1 MYPSLI
7 PVVQGHLDVL
17 RILHACGIDMG
28 QADEDGTSPVH
39 IAAANGNL
47 DVLKFMH
54 ENGVN
59 MEVIECVPFCFSN
72 IIILH
77 GDNQTRLPGAEP
89 PPEGKMVAES
99 ILQ

>member
-7 PVVQGHLDVL
+7 PIAQGHLDVL

-54 ENGVN
+54 
-59 MEVIECVPFCFSN
+59 
-72 IIILH
+72 
-77 GDNQTRLPGAEP
+77 A
-89 PPEGKMVAES
+89 
-99 ILQ
+99 